1 MNGQRRIAL
10 GAFFVHPLCA
20 GRDLRDSKPVQED
33 VARKDLLTSIL
44 HLRYTRAHTKRGVL
58 KCHQQVAFRPKG
70 PKWHVSSSCSMKKLL
85 LYSPVSDKLHMFY
98 PLFISSKFRTVV
110 AKAQK
115 KQNRCPG
122 RTPRPTRLAK
132 ILGVSL
138 WLSNS
143 LLWEITHLVPCFS
156 Y

>member
-70 PKWHVSSSCSMKKLL
+70 PKWHVSS
-85 LYSPVSDKLHMFY
+85 DKLHMFY